1 MCYADAR
8 MGKIMSIGTIIL
20 RAIALGLFFVLVDY
34 YFITGG
40 LY

>member
-1 MCYADAR
+1 
-8 MGKIMSIGTIIL
+8 MSIGTIIL

-34 YFITGG
+34 YYIAGG